1 MVIIIIGIDSC
12 YSARPYHVVSQP
24 MPENKTDSAAT
35 LAQVYFYPK
44 QNQTPE
50 RMDRDRYQCYQG
62 AVKQTGFDP
71 NASSL
76 PPKQRMAVIPAPAP
90 GQEVAASTVI
100 GAAIGAIAA
109 GPRHALGGAA
119 IGAGTG
125 VLVGTASA
133 SAKQESAR
141 QMEESLNS
149 QEEARYDRDVEGKAS
164 AFRRAMSACLEGRG
178 YGVQ

>member
-1 MVIIIIGIDSC
+1 MRSHLPIVFIKLFLMVIIIIGIDSC

-100 GAAIGAIAA
+100 GAAIGAIPGEQQA
-109 GPRHALGGAA
+109 R
-119 IGAGTG
+119 I
-125 VLVGTASA
+125 
-133 SAKQESAR
+133 SAR
-141 QMEESLNS
+141 
-149 QEEARYDRDVEGKAS
+149 KAHRLQVMQ
-164 AFRRAMSACLEGRG
+164 RRTRPVGDA
-178 YGVQ
+178 VV